1 MTGERE
7 RETETDS
14 HVNRSI
20 DRQKQNERGV
30 EKARDWNRI
39 SCRGFSVEVS
49 ILVGGLG
56 SIHVT
61 VNPKDSN
68 LSAANP
74 EPQSPKCKSLNSPP
88 RFYTPNYIR
97 SKISWEKVFF

>member
-1 MTGERE
+1 MTGRYRNKERE
-7 RETETDS
+7 RERARERERDTETDS

-39 SCRGFSVEVS
+39 SCRDFCVEVS

-74 EPQSPKCKSLNSPP
+74 EPQPQNA
-88 RFYTPNYIR
+88 
-97 SKISWEKVFF
+97 EV